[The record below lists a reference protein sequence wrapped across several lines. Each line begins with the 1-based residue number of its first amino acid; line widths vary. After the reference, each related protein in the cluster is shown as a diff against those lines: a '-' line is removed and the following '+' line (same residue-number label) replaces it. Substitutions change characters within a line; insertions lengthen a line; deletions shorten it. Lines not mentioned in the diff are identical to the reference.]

1 MSRPTPQGLEEL
13 YRDCEGL
20 CLHKYGSDIYAMVQ
34 AELESYTRQRLSDIS
49 RQHDDLVGG
58 SVLVQTEQFWQGYV
72 QQLAMIK
79 CIFLYLDRTYVL
91 QTANVASIW
100 SMGLAVVRQCLVDTD
115 MKTKLVR
122 LILGEVTKERDARP
136 ANHPA
141 LVSLVQMLV
150 DLDLFAQFFMPSFI
164 DATRDYFSKESRR
177 LIGSLAAIQTEAEPV
192 PAAQPAG
199 VMTVPQYLAHVKR
212 RLEEETQR
220 VARYLIPSSKT
231 VLLSATVS
239 ELVERHT
246 ERLLS
251 TSFEAMVDAHMVSD
265 LANLYS
271 LLLSVNQ
278 LGALKRYWGL
288 YVKKIGLQ
296 LMQAP
301 DLDTSLV
308 SDMLALKRRLD
319 SILQGA
325 FQSNGVLAHA
335 QRDVFEEFINSRR
348 GKIAQLMTK
357 YIDQCMRSSEQAA
370 SEEGIDGL
378 LDRIIALFR
387 YVHGKDLFEAYYRR
401 DLAKRLINDKS
412 ASIDTEWSM
421 LQKMRMECGSGY
433 TKRLEGMLRDMA
445 DSGDL
450 VKKFAS
456 SQQGREANTVGFH
469 AVILTQAFWPTYEPL
484 PLVIPR
490 EAERMQEQFVQ
501 FYNEKHNGRNLQW
514 QPNLG
519 TCLLKVEFDEGP
531 KELTLTLI
539 QATVL
544 LLFSDCRELSYAQIQ
559 ANTGLEDVELKR
571 TLQSL
576 ACGKHR
582 VLTKEPKSREVAETD
597 SFAFNAAFKSPQV
610 RVKIGQILLK
620 EAEKETK
627 EVEEHI
633 QLDRMYRVDA
643 AIMRILKARKQLE
656 HTALMTEL
664 LGQLKF
670 AISLAEVKERIDT
683 LIERDYM
690 KRDDANPSLYLYLA

>member
-1 MSRPTPQGLEEL
+1 
-13 YRDCEGL
+13 
-20 CLHKYGSDIYAMVQ
+20 
-34 AELESYTRQRLSDIS
+34 
-49 RQHDDLVGG
+49 
-58 SVLVQTEQFWQGYV
+58 
-72 QQLAMIK
+72 
-79 CIFLYLDRTYVL
+79 
-91 QTANVASIW
+91 
-100 SMGLAVVRQCLVDTD
+100 
-115 MKTKLVR
+115 
-122 LILGEVTKERDARP
+122 
-136 ANHPA
+136 
-141 LVSLVQMLV
+141 
-150 DLDLFAQFFMPSFI
+150 
-164 DATRDYFSKESRR
+164 
-177 LIGSLAAIQTEAEPV
+177 
-192 PAAQPAG
+192 
-199 VMTVPQYLAHVKR
+199 
-212 RLEEETQR
+212 
-220 VARYLIPSSKT
+220 
-231 VLLSATVS
+231 
-239 ELVERHT
+239 
-246 ERLLS
+246 
-251 TSFEAMVDAHMVSD
+251 
-265 LANLYS
+265 
-271 LLLSVNQ
+271 
-278 LGALKRYWGL
+278 
-288 YVKKIGLQ
+288 
-296 LMQAP
+296 
-301 DLDTSLV
+301 
-308 SDMLALKRRLD
+308 
-319 SILQGA
+319 
-325 FQSNGVLAHA
+325 
-335 QRDVFEEFINSRR
+335 RDVFEEFINSRR

-559 ANTGLEDVELKR
+559 ANTGLEDVE
-571 TLQSL
+571 
-576 ACGKHR
+576 
-582 VLTKEPKSREVAETD
+582 
-597 SFAFNAAFKSPQV
+597 
-610 RVKIGQILLK
+610 
-620 EAEKETK
+620 KETK